1 MSRKGKGFASLA
13 DAASALMDL
22 RTALAGTNASS
33 RSPDRKPQT
42 ASGDFIELEQQMLA
56 KQAAGQSIEK
66 VSPSPSSFPARSE
79 VGKRAPEP
87 VHKAGKKKGK
97 KAQPQPKPKGPK
109 KIILK
114 GPGMKAAYQAILEAE
129 RAAAV
134 KKPTPAAAKPAPSRE
149 KIFREVIAAVS
160 NTTPMIEP
168 RPVSITPQNQAAIER
183 AIVDGAAQLA
193 ENLQPD
199 LDDGF
204 IVGFDFGTSSVK
216 LAVSQPYHADNPTKA
231 MPAPEGLQ
239 SFGHPYLWQ
248 TALWLDPK
256 TGRLS
261 LYPIPGAVTLEGFK
275 TGIIGAHGGELV
287 RPDVN
292 VTRVEAAAAFLALHF
307 AHFFGWYRQAKPLG
321 SAGAV
326 QFMAVN
332 IGIPVAAH
340 DDARSFSIFKR
351 IVAAALELA
360 PFASRL
366 TPDLVRQTHSRSP
379 DRLPEGFYL
388 VPELTAAIAGY
399 AFAPTSQ
406 PGSHMLVDVG
416 ASTLDIV
423 AFNLVGRERI
433 AVFSAAVELLG
444 AAALDSALDQQ
455 LSAEDFKRA
464 CDHEFEIVYGRA
476 RSPERAQDGFHAA
489 YRRKPVQLL
498 VTGGGSK
505 TQVHDRFIAEM
516 PTERVLGAAAT
527 IHPLP
532 PRAMTDMSCDRSR
545 LLLAYGLTR
554 DLPDLPEIRL
564 PSQVPSIT
572 PTHRAEP
579 SFVGPEMT

>member
-1 MSRKGKGFASLA
+1 MSKKGKSFASLA

-22 RTALAGTNASS
+22 RTSLAGTNAPS
-33 RSPDRKPQT
+33 RSPDRKPP
-42 ASGDFIELEQQMLA
+42 AADGDFADIEQQMLA
-56 KQAAGQSIEK
+56 KKAVGQGESTACPPL
-66 VSPSPSSFPARSE
+66 STFPARN
-79 VGKRAPEP
+79 GAGQRASKPGP
-87 VHKAGKKKGK
+87 KAQKAKNK
-97 KAQPQPKPKGPK
+97 KAQPQPKSKGLK

-134 KKPTPAAAKPAPSRE
+134 KRPTPAAAKPAPSRE
-149 KIFREVIAAVS
+149 KIFRKVIAAVS

-256 TGRLS
+256 TGCLS

-366 TPDLVRQTHSRSP
+366 THDLVRQTHSRSP

-498 VTGGGSK
+498 VTGGGCK
-505 TQVHDRFIAEM
+505 TEVHDRFIAEM

-579 SFVGPEMT
+579 SFIGPEMT